1 MKLHYIASDTKKEFD
16 FEWQNANLF
25 GGGDRNLRAAM
36 MSDYIQGVKN
46 RFCPVGQ
53 EIFKDGVMTISCY
66 DEKTITTWIKHY
78 IDCHNEGK
86 NPFDEP
92 EEMKEARRLEYAYL
106 DTLSKETF
114 IDYLESS
121 DYKLE
126 EMMEHLV
133 NSKVGDNYAEFQK
146 TQKSKLKEPDDD
158 MFNQI
163 TVADFKNYLIKRF
176 DFKFN
181 DVTYTEVRVD

>member
-16 FEWQNANLF
+16 FEWKNANLF
-25 GGGDRNLRAAM
+25 GGGDRNLLAAY
-36 MSDYIQGVKN
+36 MSDYIPGVKN
-46 RFCPVGQ
+46 RFCPVGE

-66 DEKTITTWIKHY
+66 DEKTITTWIKYY
-78 IDCHNEGK
+78 IECHNEGK
-86 NPFDEP
+86 NPFEEP

-106 DTLSKETF
+106 DTLSKETY

-126 EMMEHLV
+126 EMMEQLV
-133 NSKVGDNYAEFQK
+133 NSKVGDNYEEFQK
-146 TQKSKLKEPDDD
+146 TQKSKLKEPDDE

-163 TVADFKNYLIKRF
+163 TVKDFKNYLIKRF

-181 DVTYTEVRVD
+181 DVSYTEVRV

>member
-16 FEWQNANLF
+16 FEWQNANLL
-25 GGGDRNLRAAM
+25 GGGDRNLQAAY
-36 MSDYIQGVKN
+36 MSDYIPGLKN
-46 RFCPVGQ
+46 RFCPVGE

-66 DEKTITTWIKHY
+66 DEKTITAWIKHY

-86 NPFDEP
+86 NPSEEP

-106 DTLSKETF
+106 DSLSKETF
-114 IDYLESS
+114 VDYLESAE
-121 DYKLE
+121 YKLE
-126 EMMEHLV
+126 EMMEQLV
-133 NSKVGDNYAEFQK
+133 NSKVGDNYEEFQK

-163 TVADFKNYLIKRF
+163 TVNDFKNYLIMRF
-176 DFKFN
+176 NFKFN
-181 DVTYTEVRVD
+181 DVTYIEVRV